1 MNTVQLFIQ
10 NQRIDLFDDEVIS
23 INLSI
28 QNSKDPA
35 KIFTEFTKTFTIPAT
50 PTNNKILKH
59 YYNPDISLA
68 DVLDA
73 RKRIDALLSINYVD
87 YKKGKVRIDGV
98 SMENNKPKD
107 YKITFFGNTIKLPD
121 LFGDDRL
128 SDISE
133 LSAYDHL
140 YSPLNVKTGFVTNLL
155 SGSIVYPLLTHT
167 KRLYYDSSGSTTT
180 DGNLFYDAAKANRGL
195 DYADLKPAL
204 KVKNIIDKIAS
215 HYSLTFSSTFF
226 DSSDFAELYLWLH
239 RYKGRLMSQSGD
251 EIKDRITDWAYE
263 SGDASNFFDGNSGNF
278 LIDGER
284 FTFTTFNDGWRTQ
297 AFRFNLFIDNIT
309 GSGKYNIKVYDNGV
323 EVLAAMEVTGN
334 QSLSRL
340 VESQVGES
348 DSHDL
353 YYEIESTGGISQ
365 YDAQVTIYKE
375 TTDNTP
381 GVGDASPFN
390 VFGSNTNQLLD
401 KVVITENVPDVKVMD
416 FMSYIFKTFNLT
428 AYVKYTGEIYVETL
442 DTFYNAGSTINI
454 TDFTNTND
462 VSIDRALPF
471 KSIKFEFPESK
482 TYLTKQR
489 NEIIGGTAFGSL
501 SYQADQDLDGGEYTI
516 KSGFEKLLYERMT
529 NVTGGANTQLGWGW
543 MVDFKDDIESV
554 DSIVTNPLMFFNVN
568 GSCSAN
574 PISWTTDAHAS
585 LNATYNRPSNV
596 NNAQTITLNFGAEI
610 DEFNLTQNNN
620 SLYEKYYK
628 TYISRLFNKRTR
640 IYKYKAK
647 FNSSL
652 IQRMELNATVQI
664 FDRLY
669 LINNMSINLV
679 TGDATLEL
687 INK

>member
-140 YSPLNVKTGFVTNLL
+140 YSPTNVKTGLVTNLL

-251 EIKDRITDWAYE
+251 EIKDRITDWAFE

-309 GSGKYNIKVYDNGV
+309 GSGKYNIKV
-323 EVLAAMEVTGN
+323 
-334 QSLSRL
+334 
-340 VESQVGES
+340 
-348 DSHDL
+348 
-353 YYEIESTGGISQ
+353 
-365 YDAQVTIYKE
+365 
-375 TTDNTP
+375 
-381 GVGDASPFN
+381 
-390 VFGSNTNQLLD
+390 
-401 KVVITENVPDVKVMD
+401 
-416 FMSYIFKTFNLT
+416 
-428 AYVKYTGEIYVETL
+428 
-442 DTFYNAGSTINI
+442 
-454 TDFTNTND
+454 
-462 VSIDRALPF
+462 
-471 KSIKFEFPESK
+471 
-482 TYLTKQR
+482 
-489 NEIIGGTAFGSL
+489 
-501 SYQADQDLDGGEYTI
+501 
-516 KSGFEKLLYERMT
+516 
-529 NVTGGANTQLGWGW
+529 
-543 MVDFKDDIESV
+543 
-554 DSIVTNPLMFFNVN
+554 
-568 GSCSAN
+568 
-574 PISWTTDAHAS
+574 
-585 LNATYNRPSNV
+585 
-596 NNAQTITLNFGAEI
+596 
-610 DEFNLTQNNN
+610 
-620 SLYEKYYK
+620 
-628 TYISRLFNKRTR
+628 
-640 IYKYKAK
+640 
-647 FNSSL
+647 
-652 IQRMELNATVQI
+652 
-664 FDRLY
+664 
-669 LINNMSINLV
+669 
-679 TGDATLEL
+679 
-687 INK
+687 

>member
-140 YSPLNVKTGFVTNLL
+140 YSPTNVKTGLQTNLL

-167 KRLYYDSSGSTTT
+167 KRLYYDSGGSTTT
-180 DGNLFYDAAKANRGL
+180 DGNLFYDAGKANRGL
-195 DYADLKPAL
+195 DYADIKPAL

-239 RYKGRLMSQSGD
+239 RYKGRLMSQTGD
-251 EIKDRITDWAYE
+251 EVKDRITDWAYE
-263 SGDASNFFDGNSGNF
+263 SGDASNFFNGTDGNF

-284 FTFTTFNDGWRTQ
+284 FIFTTFNDGWRTQ
-297 AFRFNLFIDNIT
+297 AFRFNLYIDNIT

-323 EVLAAMEVTGN
+323 EVLAAMEVTST

-340 VESQVGES
+340 VVSQVGES

-381 GVGDASPFN
+381 GIGDASPFN

-471 KSIKFEFPESK
+471 KSIKFEYPESK

-501 SYQADQDLDGGEYTI
+501 NYQADQDLDGGEYTI
-516 KSGFEKLLYERMT
+516 KSGFEKLLYEIMT
-529 NVTGGANTQLGWGW
+529 DTTTGNNTQLGWGW

-568 GSCSAN
+568 GTCATSK
-574 PISWTTDAHAS
+574 ISWTTTAHDD
-585 LNATYNRPSNV
+585 LDATYNRPSNI
-596 NNAQTITLNFGAEI
+596 NNAGTITLNFGAEI

-620 SLYEKYYK
+620 SLFEKYYK

-640 IYKYKAK
+640 VYKYKAK

-664 FDRLY
+664 SDRLY